1 MNHQKFNLRSWV
13 LLVLVGL
20 AGAGVVGA
28 QQGPSVVTVCPQLSE
43 GCQFTDIQDAVN
55 ATKPSDIVQIA
66 PGIYETKDSTG
77 AFISVMIAKS
87 LILRGTGTNPEEVVL
102 KANREIPVVRI
113 EKTQNV
119 TIENLTVRDGNGGDG
134 GTHPNSPFPLPGEL
148 LGGGLHIKDSVSVTL
163 RNVTVTDNLRYGLVA
178 VNVRNLTVERSQ
190 FSRTDQSLGRRGG
203 SGIYLESSGAIF
215 TEIVASDCHNS
226 GVELWGSKV
235 EIRGSRLLT
244 SRAYGGLS
252 VHGLGDTASEVAI
265 EHTVIDGNARY
276 GVRVDGKA
284 ILRMAESKILN
295 SSPRGELSF
304 EGTGLRAGGSAQVF
318 LDQLLFEGNRG
329 EGVIVQGQATLR
341 MMRSTI
347 INTRDHNQPP
357 TFMRGP
363 CNLGRING
371 LGLCVAEQAQATVEQ
386 TVITGNKIGVW
397 VFEDGRLTLKSS
409 MVTKSNSFGIGL
421 GSNRYRNERA
431 SLESTESVI
440 AENANCGIEADTD
453 RDTKIT
459 GAANTGGQAN
469 GAPDACGSAVQ
480 KIPPGFWK

>member
-119 TIENLTVRDGNGGDG
+119 TMENLTVRDGNGGDG

-215 TEIVASDCHNS
+215 TEIYDPLTNTWQAGTALPKALGNIASVVINNRIYVIGGDGSQEQCWASVQNHKPQASVSIYDPLTNKWSS
-226 GVELWGSKV
+226 GPSLGV
-235 EIRGSRLLT
+235 IR
-244 SRAYGGLS
+244 
-252 VHGLGDTASEVAI
+252 SEVAAA
-265 EHTVIDGNARY
+265 V
-276 GVRVDGKA
+276 VDKTIYA
-284 ILRMAESKILN
+284 IGGRRERCTI
-295 SSPRGELSF
+295 SF
-304 EGTGLRAGGSAQVF
+304 VNEALV
-318 LDQLLFEGNRG
+318 
-329 EGVIVQGQATLR
+329 V
-341 MMRSTI
+341 
-347 INTRDHNQPP
+347 
-357 TFMRGP
+357 GP
-363 CNLGRING
+363 
-371 LGLCVAEQAQATVEQ
+371 
-386 TVITGNKIGVW
+386 
-397 VFEDGRLTLKSS
+397 
-409 MVTKSNSFGIGL
+409 
-421 GSNRYRNERA
+421 
-431 SLESTESVI
+431 
-440 AENANCGIEADTD
+440 
-453 RDTKIT
+453 
-459 GAANTGGQAN
+459 
-469 GAPDACGSAVQ
+469 
-480 KIPPGFWK
+480 